1 MLKEKVIV
9 NHEKISKQVLEN
21 TETIATM
28 MIIRNELLG
37 EFERWERNEDKVK
50 EELKHWVDQHPGED
64 TFVKWVCDTIEAVD
78 KAQDEIVNKIVWKVY
93 QTLINN
99 RDSNKLWKAYEPKG
113 NYYHRNH
120 KMPLFERGGKENG

>member
-1 MLKEKVIV
+1 MTKEEVIADLLWDLYQRGRLDFGTV
-9 NHEKISKQVLEN
+9 SVSKK
-21 TETIATM
+21 
-28 MIIRNELLG
+28 G
-37 EFERWERNEDKVK
+37 GGFERWERNEDKVK

>member
-1 MLKEKVIV
+1 MMLKEKVIV

-99 RDSNKLWKAYEPKG
+99 RDSNKLWKA
-113 NYYHRNH
+113 
-120 KMPLFERGGKENG
+120 